1 LQQAL
6 SKQYRITKRK
16 SPFTGRKRKMK
27 NLLGMFMIMATAFV
41 VSSAEAQTNAPAATP
56 EVVKEETP
64 FPLTFAATLDIY
76 SAYIWHGMIV
86 NDEPVWQPYFGLTYS
101 FGDYGS
107 VTADTWMNFDTTGN
121 NSQRHV
127 GGINEIDYT
136 LTYAVNLGDLSLGIS
151 HIWYTFP
158 SVSDTDYYNSTRE
171 ILVSAAYNN
180 DIVVPFV
187 KAYYDYAEA
196 KGVYV
201 TVGLRKEMTFD
212 KLTAGAE
219 VFLSGASHSY
229 TEFWYSGAESQYWFT
244 DAQALVYAKYSI
256 TDNIFVGA
264 RIGWVSTMDN
274 ELKDV
279 YSENNLLWG
288 GINLGISL

>member
-1 LQQAL
+1 
-6 SKQYRITKRK
+6 
-16 SPFTGRKRKMK
+16 
-27 NLLGMFMIMATAFV
+27 
-41 VSSAEAQTNAPAATP
+41 
-56 EVVKEETP
+56 
-64 FPLTFAATLDIY
+64 
-76 SAYIWHGMIV
+76 MIV
-86 NDEPVWQPYFGLTYS
+86 NDEPVLQPDLAMTYS

-107 VTADTWMNFDTTGN
+107 VTADAWMNFDTTGN
-121 NSQRHV
+121 NDQRHV

-136 LTYAVNLGDLSLGIS
+136 LQYNVTLGDFSLGVG

-158 SVSDTDYYNSTRE
+158 SVSSADYYNSTRE
-171 ILVSAAYNN
+171 IFVSAAYNN

-187 KAYYDYAEA
+187 KVYCDYAEA
-196 KGVYV
+196 EGFYA

-219 VFLSGASHSY
+219 VALSGATHPY

-244 DAQALVYAKYSI
+244 DAQAVIYAKYTI

-264 RIGWVSTMDN
+264 RLGWVSTVDS

-279 YSENNLLWG
+279 YHENNLLWG
-288 GINLGISL
+288 GINLGITL